1 MLLRRSGRA
10 EPERVGADRR
20 DRLDDPAQRPGVG
33 REPAGVW
40 QRRMMAQPAD
50 RTPCCRN
57 GATVSASHHKGAR
70 PSYNRDMLTGW
81 HHDVPVPRRT
91 VRLAYV
97 VLIAL
102 AGLPF
107 VFVVSGWWWLLPVV
121 WWALAAWIA
130 VAAFARRRRRHDI

>member
-1 MLLRRSGRA
+1 
-10 EPERVGADRR
+10 
-20 DRLDDPAQRPGVG
+20 
-33 REPAGVW
+33 
-40 QRRMMAQPAD
+40 
-50 RTPCCRN
+50 
-57 GATVSASHHKGAR
+57 
-70 PSYNRDMLTGW
+70 MLTGW

-91 VRLAYV
+91 VRLAYA